1 METLTKE
8 IQDKITPSLALGMLE
23 AGNQRFLEKKQAN
36 RDLNDQVAVTG
47 GGQYPFAVVLSCID
61 SRVPVEHVFDLGIG
75 DVFSARVAGN
85 VVNEDVLGSIEY
97 ACKVAGSKLLVVMG
111 HTKCGAVTS
120 ACKGV
125 ELGNITALLSKIKPA
140 VEAIDNPSGEVS
152 AEFIETVNEKNIEM
166 SIERIRQESAILS
179 ELEADGSIKIV
190 GAVYD
195 VTSGKV
201 KFL

>member
-75 DVFSARVAGN
+75 
-85 VVNEDVLGSIEY
+85 
-97 ACKVAGSKLLVVMG
+97 
-111 HTKCGAVTS
+111 VT
-120 ACKGV
+120 V
-125 ELGNITALLSKIKPA
+125 RNFE
-140 VEAIDNPSGEVS
+140 
-152 AEFIETVNEKNIEM
+152 
-166 SIERIRQESAILS
+166 
-179 ELEADGSIKIV
+179 
-190 GAVYD
+190 
-195 VTSGKV
+195 
-201 KFL
+201 